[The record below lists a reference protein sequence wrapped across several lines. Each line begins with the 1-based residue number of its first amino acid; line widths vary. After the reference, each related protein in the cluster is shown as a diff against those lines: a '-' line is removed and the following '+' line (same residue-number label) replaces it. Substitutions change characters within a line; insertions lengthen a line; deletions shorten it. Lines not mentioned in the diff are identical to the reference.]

1 MLRTFTMKKITLL
14 ALAGLMSLGSC
25 QNIVDIDPIAEQPDA
40 DVLRRFENVEG
51 IMLNGYERLQ
61 NNDFTANRVI
71 VSEVYAD
78 HINPVRLQAG
88 DNQLLNQLY
97 IREADFFNDFGR
109 QIWGTGYAAINRANI
124 VIDAVASGVIE
135 DAPAERQRV
144 LAGEAHL
151 LRGMAHFELV
161 RHFGQPFT
169 AGPAALG
176 VPLRTQVLTTEQANT
191 PVPRASVG
199 EVYAAVIA
207 DLEAAIERLPADN
220 GNRFGGWAAKAYL
233 ARVFFNQENYQR
245 AFELAN
251 DVIENGGF
259 TLGTLGEAESVLAPF
274 RTTGNVGK
282 PAGVVFQLVNGP
294 GLGDGSG
301 RFRDFFWQLNPA
313 DRPVTLPLT
322 AEIFGRLN
330 GLRRTAL
337 AASEGNQNYS
347 LKWQGIT
354 PVNVPLVRL
363 AEMYLTRAESRVQNG
378 GDGAAAL
385 ADLNTI
391 RELNG
396 LAPETATG
404 LSNEQILTRIREER
418 RLELLLEGDRFHEL
432 RRLRQDIRGLPFDAT
447 RILLKIPDSEVQ
459 ANDGIVQN

>member
-1 MLRTFTMKKITLL
+1 MKKITLV

-88 DNQLLNQLY
+88 DNQILNQLY
-97 IREADFFNDFGR
+97 NRDADFFNDFGR

-135 DAPAERQRV
+135 DASAERQRV

-151 LRGMAHFELV
+151 LRGMVHFELV

-169 AGPAALG
+169 ATVGPAEALG
-176 VPLRTQVLTTEQANT
+176 VPVRTQVLTTEQANN
-191 PVPRASVG
+191 PVPRSSVG

-207 DLEAAIERLPADN
+207 DLEVAIAQLPADN

-245 AFELAN
+245 AFELAD

-259 TLGTLGEAESVLAPF
+259 TLGPLGEAESVLAPF
-274 RTTGNVGK
+274 RATGNVAK
-282 PAGVVFQLVNGP
+282 PVGVVFQLTNGP

-337 AASEGNQNYS
+337 TASEGNQNYS

-354 PVNVPLVRL
+354 PVNVPLIRL
-363 AEMYLTRAESRVQNG
+363 AEMYLTRAESRIQIG
-378 GDGAAAL
+378 GDAAAAL

-391 RELNG
+391 RELNA
-396 LAPETATG
+396 LAPETSTG

-418 RLELLLEGDRFHEL
+418 RLELVAEGDRFHEL

-459 ANDGIVQN
+459 ANPTIVQN